1 MIDDSKRVGHPM
13 HIIIGNM
20 FKLEVWEVLLT
31 SMRVGEVAEFWCDS
45 IVSRPRTVPIVC
57 RNCAVCF
64 PPGSPSAGL
73 SCWEASSYCHWP
85 TGSDVARPISPLQSS
100 PWLSP
105 NGCTH
110 GSWRPLTSSGVTDF
124 SKERFGGEGDLSLSS
139 ALSLV
144 CVAQGSPCSLWHS
157 IHSSLT
163 TETPH

>member
-1 MIDDSKRVGHPM
+1 MDHLSYRSPH
-13 HIIIGNM
+13 
-20 FKLEVWEVLLT
+20 VLILL
-31 SMRVGEVAEFWCDS
+31 VALLWDCWKCLPCFS
-45 IVSRPRTVPIVC
+45 VPIVC

-73 SCWEASSYCHWP
+73 SLWEASSYHHWP
-85 TGSDVARPISPLQSS
+85 TGSDVARPIPPLQSP

-105 NGCTH
+105 NGRTH
-110 GSWRPLTSSGVTDF
+110 GSWRPLTSSGAADF

-163 TETPH
+163 TETPR